1 MIHLLFEQSGTFR
14 DEFRA
19 LGYEAQDYDIQ
30 NEYGRTDII
39 CDLFDAIRKSY
50 EGGASVLD
58 KIGGGRIGICFLSLH
73 TVRNTKNDDF
83 QRFSLFYAQVVRPGK
98 N

>member
-14 DEFRA
+14 DEFRE
-19 LGYEAQDYDIQ
+19 LGYEAKDYDIQ

-58 KIGGGRIGICFLSLH
+58 KIGGGRISICFLSLY
-73 TVRNTKNDDF
+73 TV
-83 QRFSLFYAQVVRPGK
+83 
-98 N
+98 

>member
-19 LGYEAQDYDIQ
+19 LGHEAQDYDIR

-39 CDLFDAIRKSY
+39 CDLFEAIRKSY
-50 EGGASVLD
+50 EGGASFLD
-58 KIGGGRIGICFLSLH
+58 KIGGANWFLLSFLA
-73 TVRNTKNDDF
+73 RSSKRKK
-83 QRFSLFYAQVVRPGK
+83 Q
-98 N
+98 

>member
-30 NEYGRTDII
+30 KRIWSHRYYLRPIRGDTKII
-39 CDLFDAIRKSY
+39 RGKCKRFGQNR
-50 EGGASVLD
+50 GGANW
-58 KIGGGRIGICFLSLH
+58 FLLSFLARSLK
-73 TVRNTKNDDF
+73 RKK
-83 QRFSLFYAQVVRPGK
+83 R
-98 N
+98 

>member
-1 MIHLLFEQSGTFR
+1 MVHLLFEQSGTFR

-39 CDLFDAIRKSY
+39 CDLFEAIRKSY
-50 EGGASVLD
+50 DGDASVLD
-58 KIGGGRIGICFLSLH
+58 KIGGGIWYLLS
-73 TVRNTKNDDF
+73 
-83 QRFSLFYAQVVRPGK
+83 SLARSLK
-98 N
+98 LKKL

>member
-39 CDLFDAIRKSY
+39 CDLFEAIRKSY
-50 EGGASVLD
+50 EGYESVLD
-58 KIGGGRIGICFLSLH
+58 KIGGANWFLLSFLAHSLKH
-73 TVRNTKNDDF
+73 KKR
-83 QRFSLFYAQVVRPGK
+83 
-98 N
+98 